1 MRRLVLLCLAI
12 LLLALAAC
20 AAPAP
25 TTAVPAATRT
35 LTPRP
40 TATPRPPTPTP
51 TAAFTPSPTPD
62 IRLMKTRR
70 LLAAFAASAAK
81 TADGFRLTLPSGEK
95 VELQNVAEQNLTMEP
110 QNWVENYNGGKI
122 LYEGK
127 TEAGQE
133 WRVVELETGEI
144 ALMWAQK
151 TEVRMDAFPYWW
163 WGLGA
168 EGKAEVTVPGNGELQ
183 WLKVTRTDN
192 KDDDGHY
199 VWVDEEGNPV
209 KLSELGYMYVEKI
222 MPKQGKPMPTEMKLP
237 VVELT
242 DWQVQAVEANDGYE
256 YVVREGKVWVDGKA
270 VPVPETKSQVP
281 PENLM
286 LNTKD
291 GQWYVGWRGIALWK
305 VEGGRVVKYDRPVWW
320 TELIKE
326 KMGGYPSVFIAKM
339 RKDPEVI
346 GEMSYSEWLGKFF
359 VGNEEVSLT
368 GMVGGINSPTWN
380 GNIMYVLPGFL
391 MKGEAGEHG
400 SLYALRL
407 IQPFGDY
414 IASFHID
421 RSDNVWVFSGK
432 EGIEGGK
439 PTLRIEVF
447 KKAEVKSVP
456 VLAVIVNNGDAF
468 MGRQFADGSQVMTK
482 EEATKKLGQME
493 NALKMGYLGSDTV
506 TILGWSQKVFVPE
519 EILGK

>member
-1 MRRLVLLCLAI
+1 MRRLTTLLVLLAAA
-12 LLLALAAC
+12 LLLVAC

-25 TTAVPAATRT
+25 MPAPTATPT

-40 TATPRPPTPTP
+40 TATPQPPTSTP
-51 TAAFTPSPTPD
+51 TAIFTPSPTPD

-70 LLAAFAASAAK
+70 LLAAFAPSAAE

-133 WRVVELETGEI
+133 WRVVKLESGEM

-151 TEVRMDAFPYWW
+151 TKVRMDAFPYWW

-242 DWQVQAVEANDGYE
+242 DWQVQAVEANDGRE

-305 VEGGRVVKYDRPVWW
+305 VEGGRVVKYDRPVWFTNLW
-320 TELIKE
+320 RQDTWDYRIINE
-326 KMGGYPSVFIAKM
+326 KWA
-339 RKDPEVI
+339 KDPRI
-346 GEMSYSEWLGKFF
+346 TGEISYKGWQFIIDK
-359 VGNEEVSLT
+359 EEALEY
-368 GMVGGINSPTWN
+368 GMWGGIQSETWSN
-380 GNIMYVLPGFL
+380 KRMYVFSGFIVGVDVGKTAEL
-391 MKGEAGEHG
+391 FG
-400 SLYALRL
+400 LRL
-407 IQPFGDY
+407 VQPFNDNVFT
-414 IASFHID
+414 FHVD
-421 RSDNVWVFSGK
+421 RSDNIWVVSENGGIERGERINSHRSLADVVLSGK
-432 EGIEGGK
+432 NI
-439 PTLRIEVF
+439 P
-447 KKAEVKSVP
+447 
-456 VLAVIVNNGDAF
+456 AVVVVINDGDKF
-468 MGRQFADGSQVMTK
+468 MGAKRADGSQWMST
-482 EEATKKLGQME
+482 EEALKLRQELEKKLSAG
-493 NALKMGYLGSDTV
+493 GYLGGDTKAM
-506 TILGWSQKVFVPE
+506 LGWPQKLYVPAE
-519 EILGK
+519 MLK